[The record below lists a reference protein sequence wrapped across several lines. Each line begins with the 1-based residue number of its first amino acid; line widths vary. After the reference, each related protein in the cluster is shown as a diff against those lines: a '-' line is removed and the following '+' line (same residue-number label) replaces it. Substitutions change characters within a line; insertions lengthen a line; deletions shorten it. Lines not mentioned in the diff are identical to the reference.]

1 MRHEARTA
9 ARRADPGRAG
19 DRPQA
24 KVREVGRHGAGAGAR
39 RAPLRAAAAMEQ
51 EPAVGVHETAAG
63 GAAGRRPRN
72 SGGTAGERREAGG
85 APGGRMAWRRRRR
98 RKAAAPIVQ
107 IERGRTIRAGGGG
120 ASAKRRHPTA
130 RTGGQRAAPPAKRP
144 ALRRGCRILE
154 AGPTLGAARLGACI
168 VVGYMAARRIALW
181 WVTWLHGGS
190 ARVCVRVTG
199 VLALMRNPHAS
210 GRLLNQEHCST
221 DGPAL
226 LHLPRTLG
234 IRPRR
239 GAPYLKHASEA
250 RFPVRPSGPPA
261 SVSAG
266 VRTCDLPKGKSNKA
280 QLLV

>member
-154 AGPTLGAARLGACI
+154 GRSHSRRGAARRMHCGGLHGGSAHCI
-168 VVGYMAARRIALW
+168 VVGYMATWRLGACVCARYR
-181 WVTWLHGGS
+181 
-190 ARVCVRVTG
+190 G
-199 VLALMRNPHAS
+199 VSTHEKPSRQRTPAD
-210 GRLLNQEHCST
+210 QEHCST

-250 RFPVRPSGPPA
+250 RFPSPPKRPTG
-261 SVSAG
+261 
-266 VRTCDLPKGKSNKA
+266 
-280 QLLV
+280 